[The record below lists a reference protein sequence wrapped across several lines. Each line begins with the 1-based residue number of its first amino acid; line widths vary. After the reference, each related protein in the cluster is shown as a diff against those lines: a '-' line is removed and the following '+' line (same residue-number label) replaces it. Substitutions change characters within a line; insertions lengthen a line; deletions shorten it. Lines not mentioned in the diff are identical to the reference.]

1 MGVAGARGGC
11 GASTLAAVLAARLG
25 RQTATVLVD
34 LDHVGAGIDLLL
46 GLEDV
51 PGVRWPDLAGARGD
65 VPGRDLLAALPR
77 WGRCAVLA
85 AGRAAAPPDDDVVAD
100 VLRALSE
107 ETGTVVL
114 DLGRARGSDVAPDAL
129 VLVVPRDVRG
139 VASAS
144 AVRAE
149 WAARGV
155 GVAVVARGPAPGG
168 MGVSELAQA
177 VGAPVTASLP
187 TVRGLAADVERAGL
201 VVRRPLAR
209 VADRLARDLVGVP

>member
-1 MGVAGARGGC
+1 
-11 GASTLAAVLAARLG
+11 
-25 RQTATVLVD
+25 
-34 LDHVGAGIDLLL
+34 
-46 GLEDV
+46 
-51 PGVRWPDLAGARGD
+51 
-65 VPGRDLLAALPR
+65 
-77 WGRCAVLA
+77 
-85 AGRAAAPPDDDVVAD
+85 
-100 VLRALSE
+100 
-107 ETGTVVL
+107 
-114 DLGRARGSDVAPDAL
+114 VAPDAL